1 MGNHGH
7 MFEKRIEGHFGEAVF
22 GRGVSI
28 CLWMWN
34 GGMAWNSPKELLVNF
49 KLMPGLAPKTLQ
61 DGFADLGLE
70 QF

>member
-1 MGNHGH
+1 ML
-7 MFEKRIEGHFGEAVF
+7 
-22 GRGVSI
+22 I